1 MPYSIKCFME
11 IYEDLLQIL
20 LMLKVL
26 FIHCSEVHVKIC
38 FEVLVTALKATC
50 SLAIIPSPGFKPVQD
65 DFQHDFTQTAD
76 EADGSART
84 KIIQNSCHFSKCSLT
99 CILAVF
105 TPKTLSWTLSS

>member
-1 MPYSIKCFME
+1 MPYSVKYFME

-26 FIHCSEVHVKIC
+26 FIHCSEGVKTC
-38 FEVLVTALKATC
+38 SGVLVTALKATC

-76 EADGSART
+76 EAEWFCKNYNDT
-84 KIIQNSCHFSKCSLT
+84 KQLSL
-99 CILAVF
+99 
-105 TPKTLSWTLSS
+105 